1 MNELITSIN
10 DAVWGYVLIFALV
23 GCGIWFTIKTRFVQ
37 FRMVGEML
45 RLLTDS
51 AVDTVGEQVK
61 EQQAGG
67 KSKHISSFQAFAVS
81 VATRVGTGNLAG
93 VASAIAIAT
102 LEPLEALGR
111 LSPLSSILSTRPTYI
126 PLSFINVAPFSIIPD
141 IISTPAIAG
150 LLLRNTNFGMMRML
164 DGRTID
170 CSLSFF

>member
-67 KSKHISSFQAFAVS
+67 KRIGSKQ
-81 VATRVGTGNLAG
+81 
-93 VASAIAIAT
+93 SAWFRICLVPAYRY
-102 LEPLEALGR
+102 PQGR
-111 LSPLSSILSTRPTYI
+111 
-126 PLSFINVAPFSIIPD
+126 
-141 IISTPAIAG
+141 
-150 LLLRNTNFGMMRML
+150 
-164 DGRTID
+164 
-170 CSLSFF
+170 